1 MRYEYRIVPA
11 PAKGV
16 KAKGLKTGEE
26 RFAHTLEE
34 VLNDMAAE
42 GWEYQRAD
50 TLPSQERSGLTSTV
64 TEWRNVLVFRRPVGD
79 VAQATGTVAAQPAGP
94 EPKLEPVQ
102 PAPEPKRETPFAA
115 TSTAATAPSADAPE
129 TDAAT
134 GQGKPPAFLSE
145 SAAQETTD
153 EDDAAETD
161 DKPKG

>member
-11 PAKGV
+11 PAKGL
-16 KAKGLKTGEE
+16 KAKGLKTAEE

-34 VLNDMAAE
+34 VLNEMAAE

-64 TEWRNVLVFRRPVGD
+64 TEWRNVLVFRKALEVSAGATPRPAAEPTPAPA
-79 VAQATGTVAAQPAGP
+79 VA
-94 EPKLEPVQ
+94 
-102 PAPEPKRETPFAA
+102 APEPKRETPFAA
-115 TSTAATAPSADAPE
+115 TPAAATAPSADAPE

-134 GQGKPPAFLSE
+134 DHGKPPAFLSE
-145 SAAQETTD
+145 SRAEDAPDENETAD
-153 EDDAAETD
+153 PE

>member
-11 PAKGV
+11 PAKGL

-34 VLNDMAAE
+34 VLNEMAAE

-64 TEWRNVLVFRRPVGD
+64 TEWRNVLVFRRTLEE
-79 VAQATGTVAAQPAGP
+79 VAVA
-94 EPKLEPVQ
+94 
-102 PAPEPKRETPFAA
+102 PAPQPRPSPAVTATPA
-115 TSTAATAPSADAPE
+115 TAALAADIEDTALRADAPASI
-129 TDAAT
+129 TPDADAP
-134 GQGKPPAFLSE
+134 GKEEADQGKPPAFLSE
-145 SAAQETTD
+145 PHAEDTAD
-153 EDDAAETD
+153 EDKADDES